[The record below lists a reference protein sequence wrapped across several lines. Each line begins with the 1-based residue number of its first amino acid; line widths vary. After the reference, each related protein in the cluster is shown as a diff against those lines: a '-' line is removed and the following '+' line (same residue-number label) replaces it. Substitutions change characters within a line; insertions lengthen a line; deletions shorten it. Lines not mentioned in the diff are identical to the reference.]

1 MRFTDAAID
10 GALIVELEPA
20 ADERGMFARTY
31 CEEVFAQRGLVT
43 HWPQCNTSFNKR
55 AGTLRGLHYQAEPY
69 PETKL
74 VRCTRGAA
82 FDVAVDIRPQSPT
95 FKRWFATELSA
106 DNRRMVYLPG
116 GVAHGFQALVDET
129 ELFYQMS
136 EFYRPDYARGVRWDD
151 PALGIAWP
159 LANPLLSER
168 DRNFTGLK

>member
-1 MRFTDAAID
+1 MRFTDADVA
-10 GALIVELEPA
+10 GALIIEVEPA
-20 ADERGMFARTY
+20 ADDRGLFARTF
-31 CEEVFAQRGLVT
+31 CDDEFERRGLVT

-82 FDVAVDIRPQSPT
+82 FDVAVDVRPQSPT
-95 FKRWFATELSA
+95 YKRWFAVELSA

-116 GVAHGFQALVDET
+116 GIAHGFQTLVDDT

-136 EFYRPDYARGVRWDD
+136 ESYRPDYGRGLRWDD

-168 DRNFTGLK
+168 DRKFTGLE